1 MTSLTALHA
10 LDSHLTHDAWHAE
23 AAQLGIYAEPLTRH
37 IGAIIHGVSLNQPQS
52 PEVRNLITQALL
64 RFQVIFFRDQPL
76 NPAEHYRFARQFGD
90 LHIHPIYPNV
100 PEQPEILILDTEKND
115 LRDNAL
121 WHTDVSFSPT
131 PPLGAILSAKKIPPV
146 GGDTLWAS
154 ASAAYDGLSPAL
166 KRALEGLTAS
176 HDLAKSFPAARFGAD
191 DESRA
196 RLEEAKRKNP
206 PVTHPVIRTHPVTG
220 RKSIFVNEGFTT
232 HINELAEH
240 ESQALLQLLYHHCQK
255 PDYTVRWRWRTHDVA
270 FWDNRCTFHYAV
282 DDYRPTHRI
291 MNRATI
297 QGDIPV

>member
-1 MTSLTALHA
+1 MTSLTARHALHA
-10 LDSHLTHDAWHAE
+10 PHTHDAWHAD
-23 AAQLGIYAEPLTRH
+23 AAALGISAEPLTRH
-37 IGAIIHGVSLNQPQS
+37 IGAVIHGVTLNQALHPR
-52 PEVRNLITQALL
+52 VRDLITQALL

-76 NPAEHYRFARQFGD
+76 TPAEHYRFAREFGD

-100 PEQPEILILDTEKND
+100 PEQPEILILDTEQND

-131 PPLGAILSAKKIPPV
+131 PPLGAILSAKKIPAV

-154 ASAAYDGLSPAL
+154 ASAAYEGLSPAL
-166 KRALEGLTAS
+166 QHALDGLTAT
-176 HDLAKSFPAARFGAD
+176 HDLAKSFPASRFGSDAA
-191 DESRA
+191 SLA
-196 RLEEAKRKNP
+196 KLEEAKRKNP

-240 ESQALLQLLYHHCQK
+240 ESQALLQLLYYHCQK
-255 PDYTVRWRWRTHDVA
+255 PDYTVRWRWQANDVA
-270 FWDNRCTFHYAV
+270 FWDNRSTFHYAV
-282 DDYRPTHRI
+282 DDYRPAHRV